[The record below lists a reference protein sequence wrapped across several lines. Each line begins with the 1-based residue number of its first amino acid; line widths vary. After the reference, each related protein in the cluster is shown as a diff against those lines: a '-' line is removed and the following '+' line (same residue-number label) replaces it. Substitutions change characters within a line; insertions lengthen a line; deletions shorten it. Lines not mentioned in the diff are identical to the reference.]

1 LAEAERELFE
11 LLGPKVAAA
20 LSARRG
26 LLPRY
31 MLLSA
36 DAAERLAVALRAEV
50 AGRSLVVLADER
62 TRLAAGERV
71 QRALAAESF
80 SVRELIVP
88 DHDRHPP
95 RCDDVTRDA
104 LLARL
109 PACDA
114 IVGVGSGVIS
124 DLAKWL
130 ALARDRPAAIFG
142 TAASMNGYAAANI
155 APAIGGV
162 KTLVHGRAHRIVA
175 ADPAVLAAAPRALT
189 TAGLG
194 DVIAKTVSTADWL
207 MNDILFGEDYR
218 EAVASIIDD
227 VEQKFLAEPS
237 RLARADAAAV
247 SGLFEALVYSGCA
260 MTLQGSSL
268 PASGGEHLISHALD
282 MRADAEGG
290 QHDLHGRQVGLGTIF
305 AAAVYER
312 VLTRKAPRFDPRPL
326 PFDRAGWG
334 SIADAVA
341 EQHARQTA
349 RLAHACAKLSLSGIW
364 ERVRAAIAP
373 RLPEAAWIKRVLAE
387 AGAAHR
393 LSDLG
398 LSRERFLWAVLNGAQ
413 MRERFTSLDLGWA
426 TGVLPD
432 EAPAIVDAL
441 LER

>member
-1 LAEAERELFE
+1 LPRLL
-11 LLGPKVAAA
+11 LLGP
-20 LSARRG
+20 
-26 LLPRY
+26 
-31 MLLSA
+31 
-36 DAAERLAVALRAEV
+36 DAAEQLARQLRRET
-50 AGRSLVVLADER
+50 AGRAVVVLHDER
-62 TRLAAGERV
+62 TRAAAGERV
-71 QRALAAESF
+71 LRALSTEGFAARES
-80 SVRELIVP
+80 IVP
-88 DHDRHPP
+88 DVRGHAP

-104 LLARL
+104 LLAKL

-130 ALARDRPAAIFG
+130 ALAIDKPAAIFG

-155 APAIGGV
+155 APAVGGV

-189 TAGLG
+189 SAGLG

-207 MNDILFGEDYR
+207 VNDALFGEDYR

-227 VEQKFLAEPS
+227 VEHRFLSEPS
-237 RLARADAAAV
+237 KLARGDQGAV

-268 PASGGEHLISHALD
+268 PASGGEHLISHSLD

-290 QHDLHGRQVGLGTIF
+290 SHDLHGRQVGLGTIF

-312 VLTRKAPRFDPRPL
+312 VLAQAAPRFEAARLPL
-326 PFDRAGWG
+326 DRAGWG

-341 EQHARQTA
+341 AQHEKQTL
-349 RLAHACAKLSLSGIW
+349 RLAQACERLSSPGTW
-364 ERVRAAIAP
+364 ERIRASIAP
-373 RLPEAAWIKRVLAE
+373 RLPQAAWIKRVLAE

-393 LSDLG
+393 LQDLG
-398 LSRERFLWAVLNGAQ
+398 LPRERFLWAVHNAAQ

-432 EAPAIVDAL
+432 QAEAIVDAL
-441 LER
+441 LIT